1 MVREETSPGDNVF
14 SSVKKLGFGRKKY
27 LYIYIMME
35 LSRESEIHKVKQVN
49 EFSQGTVSDSVL

>member
-1 MVREETSPGDNVF
+1 
-14 SSVKKLGFGRKKY
+14 
-27 LYIYIMME
+27 MME